1 MTEEVCEVVVTGP
14 DAGWLADFTR
24 SLVDD
29 RLCACGHNFAA
40 IRSIYRW
47 QGTVHDEP
55 EARVALHTRRGLVP
69 EIVARVNDAHPYEVA
84 CVIAL
89 PVVGGNDA
97 YLRWVLAETVE
108 P

>member
-1 MTEEVCEVVVTGP
+1 
-14 DAGWLADFTR
+14 
-24 SLVDD
+24 
-29 RLCACGHNFAA
+29 
-40 IRSIYRW
+40 
-47 QGTVHDEP
+47 
-55 EARVALHTRRGLVP
+55 VALHTRRGLVP